1 MTSMT
6 EALRDVTGTV
16 FNIQHY
22 CIHDGPGIRTNV
34 FVKGCPLRCLWCANP
49 ESQAGA
55 PQLMYLADKC
65 TGCGQCIQTCPQKAV
80 SRRTDRPD
88 RVHTDRTLCTACG
101 RCVDDCPTE
110 ARSITGHT
118 MTAGEAFD
126 EVAGDRLFYGTDGG
140 LTVTGGEALAHPQ
153 FTGALTELCRQ
164 AGITTAVETCGAVP
178 WAVME
183 PVLAHTDIVLYDIKH
198 MDSARHRAYT
208 GQGNKLILAN
218 LEHISRRT
226 DCTII
231 VRCPVIPPCNDRA
244 ENLHA
249 LGRFLTEKAIRCSEI
264 NLLPYHNLGEGKR
277 EQLEPGTEGFTSRT
291 PSQEEV
297 ELLRDILRGYGFVVK

>member
-1 MTSMT
+1 M
-6 EALRDVTGTV
+6 
-16 FNIQHY
+16 
-22 CIHDGPGIRTNV
+22 
-34 FVKGCPLRCLWCANP
+34 
-49 ESQAGA
+49 
-55 PQLMYLADKC
+55 
-65 TGCGQCIQTCPQKAV
+65 
-80 SRRTDRPD
+80 
-88 RVHTDRTLCTACG
+88 
-101 RCVDDCPTE
+101 
-110 ARSITGHT
+110 GHT

-208 GQGNKLILAN
+208 GQGNELILAN

-297 ELLRDILRGYGFVVK
+297 ERLRDILRGYGFVVK